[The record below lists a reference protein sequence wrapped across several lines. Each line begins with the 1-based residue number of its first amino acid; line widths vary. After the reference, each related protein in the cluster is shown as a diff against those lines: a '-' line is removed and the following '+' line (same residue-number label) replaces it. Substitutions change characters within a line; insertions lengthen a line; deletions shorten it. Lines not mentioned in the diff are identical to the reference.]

1 MAADMSK
8 GKSPFYPGQPV
19 PVELFVGRAKQ
30 IDRIMNRAVAQVSAG
45 KPIAV
50 LVQGEYGIGKSSIA
64 GFVQWIAEKHQAL
77 HGIYAPLGGAR
88 ELSDVAV
95 TVLEA
100 TLRSGAFDPKRSEKV
115 RNWLAKY
122 IGRQELFGFTLNAE
136 ALRKDAPSLA
146 TPFGMLGFLTETV
159 ERLKDD
165 GIKGIFLVLDEIN
178 GITENP
184 QFANFIKGLV
194 DTNAMSSKPLP
205 LLLMLCGVEEERRR
219 QMIQKHQPV
228 DRIFDVIEIE
238 SMDVKEMEAFFQRA
252 FDSVS
257 MPVEPS
263 AMSILTQYSAGFPKI
278 MHLVGDAAFWID
290 RDGIIK
296 QADALTAVFL
306 AAEEVGKKYVD
317 QQVYR
322 ALRSP
327 DYKSILA
334 KIGKMDPDTMS
345 FKKADVA
352 SGLTESEKKKFNNFL
367 QEMKSLNVLR
377 SGDVPGE
384 YIFNVRM
391 VRLYIWLQS
400 LEEKNRQAGK

>member
-50 LVQGEYGIGKSSIA
+50 FVQGEYGIGKSSIA

-205 LLLMLCGVEEERRR
+205 LLLMLCGVEERRR

-367 QEMKSLNVLR
+367 RKMKSLNVLR

-391 VRLYIWLQS
+391 VLLYIWLQS

>member
-50 LVQGEYGIGKSSIA
+50 FVQGEYGIGKSSIA
-64 GFVQWIAEKHQAL
+64 GFVQWLAEKHEAL

-205 LLLMLCGVEEERRR
+205 LLLMLCGVEERRR

-367 QEMKSLNVLR
+367 QKMKSLNVLR

>member
-184 QFANFIKGLV
+184 QFADFIKGLV

-205 LLLMLCGVEEERRR
+205 LLLMLCGVEERRR
-219 QMIQKHQPV
+219 QMIQKHQ
-228 DRIFDVIEIE
+228 
-238 SMDVKEMEAFFQRA
+238 
-252 FDSVS
+252 
-257 MPVEPS
+257 
-263 AMSILTQYSAGFPKI
+263 
-278 MHLVGDAAFWID
+278 DAAFWID

-367 QEMKSLNVLR
+367 QKMKSLNVLR

-391 VRLYIWLQS
+391 VRL
-400 LEEKNRQAGK
+400 

>member
-50 LVQGEYGIGKSSIA
+50 FVQGEYGIGKSSIA
-64 GFVQWIAEKHQAL
+64 GFVQWIAEKHEAL

-194 DTNAMSSKPLP
+194 DTNALSSKPLP

-367 QEMKSLNVLR
+367 QKMKSLNVLR

>member
-50 LVQGEYGIGKSSIA
+50 FVQGEYGIGKSSIA
-64 GFVQWIAEKHQAL
+64 GFVQWIAEKHEAL

-194 DTNAMSSKPLP
+194 DTNALSSKPLP
-205 LLLMLCGVEEERRR
+205 LLLMLCGVEERRR

-257 MPVEPS
+257 MPVAPS

>member
-45 KPIAV
+45 KPIAAF
-50 LVQGEYGIGKSSIA
+50 VQGEYGIGKSSIA

-194 DTNAMSSKPLP
+194 DTNAMSSTP
-205 LLLMLCGVEEERRR
+205 LLMLCGVEERRR